1 MSLFNRRDVHQQKEG
16 FVLRLL
22 NWKGKSAHEE
32 EEGRNPSFRTTYRQ
46 RQAENLWGGTRRSSC
61 STKIFQDI
69 CRRMSNS
76 SRKAMHSSKEL
87 FANLGRSDGTLD
99 PDELVAVGDLVDD
112 DGGGGDDVGNV
123 GRSTSKRSDLV
134 AKDTKEPEKDKCD
147 E

>member
-16 FVLRLL
+16 FVSRLL
-22 NWKGKSAHEE
+22 NWKVKSAHEE
-32 EEGRNPSFRTTYRQ
+32 EGRHPSFRTTYRQ

-61 STKIFQDI
+61 STKIFRDLSGI

-99 PDELVAVGDLVDD
+99 PDELVAVDDD
-112 DGGGGDDVGNV
+112 DGKA
-123 GRSTSKRSDLV
+123 GRSTSKKSDLA
-134 AKDTKEPEKDKCD
+134 AKDTKEPPEKR
-147 E
+147 